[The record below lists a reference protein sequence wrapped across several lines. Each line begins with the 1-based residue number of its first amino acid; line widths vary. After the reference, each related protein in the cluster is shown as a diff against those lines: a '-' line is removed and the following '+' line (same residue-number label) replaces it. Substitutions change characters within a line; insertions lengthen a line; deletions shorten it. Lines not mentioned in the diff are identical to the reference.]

1 MRINDETVLVDAP
14 IYGSTSHHR
23 SLPQPPH
30 ASGSAAPPLR
40 PQFVNPPH
48 TQNLPFPN
56 LSSPRRHSRRSRT
69 PDLMEDTEGQ
79 FMGQL
84 TSSDED
90 DFTSSSESQHR
101 SPRMKSAVPLFGS
114 SNRTVLDMPLRGSRD
129 APKTFRGHHSEVEYF
144 IAHYDRLLVKFH
156 VNDPEDQCRLI
167 LDYCATD
174 VQGFIRA
181 SKYFQQNRWPKLRIE
196 ILQCYDADKAISR
209 YKPSDIATYTLRTK
223 SRPFQN
229 LSQWKKYYIKY
240 KTMAGILLQQG
251 HITQVNYDVYFWL
264 GIEQDLRRTLEQ
276 RINQL
281 NPSRNVH
288 RQYSVR
294 EINIAAEWFFRRN
307 RAEAMVVNAAD
318 YGVDLDSGTSDAE
331 TEDES
336 DIDSDDSDYENYRR
350 KHRAKARAKKE
361 KEKKKKKKTANAPT
375 SGKSRIVSTSGTAE
389 EVTSLIRQL
398 NKMTITDPEYAPV
411 YYRVLTLDTT
421 GVAAKCVQP
430 PRLPQPW
437 QERPSQKG
445 NQAPTPTTGATG
457 GSSGAPG
464 PTTYPNNIPVPT
476 GCYGCGLDG
485 HRIGECSEIRELKAK
500 NVIKVDETT
509 RRVRMGDGTYIHR
522 QAGESLAA
530 AARRQAAPRVMY
542 TSARQYAAS
551 DSDESSAAFIEDYPA
566 AVDTSDIESEV
577 EYREDM
583 ELDAHWYVA
592 DSDYEVRDCQ
602 KTPGDVY
609 LTVPGPIVELEPDE
623 ACVNA
628 AERTLPSTR
637 VARRDIF
644 DGVMLPRR
652 ERAKNDPEPVKASPA
667 PQEST
672 RNKKEQAPRQV
683 KDLLPEL
690 TPVDARM
697 PRDDVDMPD
706 LEVVAK
712 RGNPSPSS
720 DKGPTKENND
730 PQKAKHQM
738 ENPSKNTGRYSDL
751 QAGVQI
757 PSIVD
762 RILDLTIP
770 LTVREVFVA
779 SKEVRSGIM
788 DVMHFKNIKAVLL
801 GKSEDN
807 PIVAHWGWPRT
818 EGVLIKID
826 VLSHGRLISAII
838 DTGSQLNVVRA
849 DIAALRIQRPV
860 DMTMVTNMNDANGGK
875 GQLRGYIRDAEFGFS
890 LADALP
896 KFTKTT
902 RFEASNTTRP
912 HKTERTRTATFEIPK
927 DISNRVSKN
936 SRNSSREGP
945 ELAFCWGF
953 PCITVLAILCTFL
966 LWKAQNGG
974 PAGSY
979 RACLGE
985 HYAASYK
992 GRLNDNVPVIFA
1004 LPYETPPTQTPQ
1016 MTSRSPSPPASFP
1029 HHLPSPKN
1037 ESPTDATQDEV
1048 RRFLATIHV
1057 PPSPTVS
1064 IPSDVLS
1071 RTRTH
1076 HFGRVDTHPRSGTNH
1091 QRVQA
1096 ATDLQWAAFRRGHE
1110 LTVRPGSVVSPQTVY
1125 TGREVRSNGQ
1135 EVHHAVLLNARLLV
1149 HNPDSGE
1156 PGMQNGH
1163 AMVHFYT
1170 APRADVAWD
1179 LETPYAPAESVH
1191 RQLKGYSAAIHQEVG
1206 RQRRTGNFAING
1218 ARQIKEIN
1226 APPPPTPASR
1236 AMSSPRRPISPLAK
1250 LLPAR
1255 LPLRRSGEDTPPDL
1269 TYPARTPPRT
1279 RPANSLSTN
1288 YIEVDTGNRV
1298 LALPTNAHPHLDAS
1312 PRPGTPGLPGRL
1324 HEGRPR
1330 LRRAHSSDDAME
1342 DVLPAPP
1349 APSAPS
1355 ASAEQVAAPVPRP
1368 PALTKERINKL
1379 NAEALRRAIERR
1391 VGLASGVPMIE
1402 QEQAAAVESDG
1413 ESLGSTDTWSVSSSD
1428 EDDPM
1433 GGASAKENAA
1443 VLAVDGGHDDN
1454 GHEGETQDGRTGP
1467 ESRAERSRAGKRLPF
1482 GAANTGPGTGPQGDA
1497 SRRHPTFSST
1507 SIPFPP
1513 PSFSPSPPSLSP
1525 PPAPRLRTIPLP
1537 SASASEAES
1546 GDYFSIDHHRDDYDH
1561 RDDRDPRSPSS
1572 GRRSTLLTPDRP
1584 LFTTE
1589 PLASAASSTS
1599 SLLSSLSTSLPSL
1612 ISFRSGPSAF
1622 HFVLQDELKP
1632 QPAATTKNVSD
1643 RGELQLSQRSPAG
1656 HAIVDEPLL
1665 NFNISCVWDGI
1676 PSAVFEPT
1684 EMTLDL
1690 PRMRRIIAR
1699 HDATIARRRQDQN
1712 TKVKAVIERA
1722 VQAYDYCAPY
1732 LDFDAMDR
1740 AEMVVIDTYQHVP
1753 TKRKTWQEVQERVDH
1768 EEVMKKFLATIS
1780 TDCGDGTRRVRD
1792 DLGVPVSEDG
1802 DRVRALSVAAMLNGA
1817 MYRLAILLFAQP
1829 RLMEIAR
1836 VAALRARVLHV
1847 TFECDAL
1854 ADTRG
1859 IAYDETLLHQPAPF
1873 PPPFLHGIEYMHLRL
1888 LMYMFARE
1896 GDFEISDGI
1905 AQILKYRLREP
1916 AVITHFLCAG
1926 LLDPNDT
1933 VVREGVANDT
1943 WNAPSSVFNSLV

>member
-40 PQFVNPPH
+40 PQFANPPH
-48 TQNLPFPN
+48 HQNLPFPN

-181 SKYFQQNRWPKLRIE
+181 SKYFQQNRWPKRRIE
-196 ILQCYDADKAISR
+196 ILQCYDTDKAISR

-223 SRPFQN
+223 SHPFQN

-251 HITQVNYDVYFWL
+251 HITQANYDVYFWL

-294 EINIAAEWFFRRN
+294 EINIAAEC
-307 RAEAMVVNAAD
+307 
-318 YGVDLDSGTSDAE
+318 GTSEAE

-361 KEKKKKKKTANAPT
+361 KEKKKKKKTANAPA

-509 RRVRMGDGTYIHR
+509 RRVRGR
-522 QAGESLAA
+522 KLAA
-530 AARRQAAPRVMY
+530 AARRQAAPRVMF

-577 EYREDM
+577 EYREDV
-583 ELDAHWYVA
+583 ELDVYWYVA
-592 DSDYEVRDCQ
+592 DSDHEVRDCQ

-609 LTVPGPIVELEPDE
+609 LTVPGPIVELEPDD

-637 VARRDIF
+637 AARRDIF

-652 ERAKNDPEPVKASPA
+652 ERAKNDPEPAKVSPA

-672 RNKKEQAPRQV
+672 RNKKEQAPRQA

-690 TPVDARM
+690 TP
-697 PRDDVDMPD
+697 
-706 LEVVAK
+706 VVAK

-788 DVMHFKNIKAVLL
+788 DVMRFKNIKAVLL

-807 PIVAHWGWPRT
+807 PIVAHWG
-818 EGVLIKID
+818 
-826 VLSHGRLISAII
+826 
-838 DTGSQLNVVRA
+838 
-849 DIAALRIQRPV
+849 
-860 DMTMVTNMNDANGGK
+860 
-875 GQLRGYIRDAEFGFS
+875 
-890 LADALP
+890 
-896 KFTKTT
+896 
-902 RFEASNTTRP
+902 
-912 HKTERTRTATFEIPK
+912 
-927 DISNRVSKN
+927 
-936 SRNSSREGP
+936 
-945 ELAFCWGF
+945 
-953 PCITVLAILCTFL
+953 
-966 LWKAQNGG
+966 
-974 PAGSY
+974 
-979 RACLGE
+979 E
-985 HYAASYK
+985 HDAASYK
-992 GRLNDNVPVIFA
+992 GSLIDNLPVHFA
-1004 LPYETPPTQTPQ
+1004 SSYEIPPTQNPR
-1016 MTSRSPSPPASFP
+1016 MPSRFPSPPASSP
-1029 HHLPSPKN
+1029 HHPPSPKN
-1037 ESPTDATQDEV
+1037 ESPTDAVQDEV
-1048 RRFLATIHV
+1048 HRFLATLRT
-1057 PPSPTVS
+1057 PPLAP
-1064 IPSDVLS
+1064 IPGDVLS

-1091 QRVQA
+1091 QRVHA

-1170 APRADVAWD
+1170 APRADVAWE
-1179 LETPYAPAESVH
+1179 LETPYASADSVS
-1191 RQLKGYSAAIHQEVG
+1191 RQLQGYSAAIHQEVG
-1206 RQRRTGNFAING
+1206 RQRRAGKFTIDAE
-1218 ARQIKEIN
+1218 RQIKEIYS
-1226 APPPPTPASR
+1226 PPPPTPFPR

-1255 LPLRRSGEDTPPDL
+1255 LPLRRSGAETPPEHFRYL

-1298 LALPTNAHPHLDAS
+1298 LALPTSAHPHLDAS

-1324 HEGRPR
+1324 HEGRPK

-1342 DVLPAPP
+1342 DVIPAPP

-1355 ASAEQVAAPVPRP
+1355 APAEQLAAPVPRP
-1368 PALTKERINKL
+1368 SALTKERINKVRTWMSSQQTPSNAQAEKL

-1391 VGLASGVPMIE
+1391 VGLSSGVPCVLQDLDNGCLLKIQGSSIE

-1433 GGASAKENAA
+1433 GGSSAKENAA

-1454 GHEGETQDGRTGP
+1454 GHEGETQGGRTGP

-1507 SIPFPP
+1507 SVSFPP

-1589 PLASAASSTS
+1589 PLASAARSTS
-1599 SLLSSLSTSLPSL
+1599 SLLSSLSTSIPSL

-1622 HFVLQDELKP
+1622 HFVLQDELNP

>member
-14 IYGSTSHHR
+14 IY
-23 SLPQPPH
+23 
-30 ASGSAAPPLR
+30 APLATTG
-40 PQFVNPPH
+40 VC
-48 TQNLPFPN
+48 
-56 LSSPRRHSRRSRT
+56 RSRPT
-69 PDLMEDTEGQ
+69 PLEALHHPSGPNSSILLTPRISHLMEDTEGQ

-350 KHRAKARAKKE
+350 KHRAKA
-361 KEKKKKKKTANAPT
+361 P

-509 RRVRMGDGTYIHR
+509 RRVRGR
-522 QAGESLAA
+522 KLAA

-738 ENPSKNTGRYSDL
+738 ENLSKNTGRYSDL

-788 DVMHFKNIKAVLL
+788 DVMRFKNIKAVLL

-807 PIVAHWGWPRT
+807 PIVAHW
-818 EGVLIKID
+818 
-826 VLSHGRLISAII
+826 
-838 DTGSQLNVVRA
+838 
-849 DIAALRIQRPV
+849 
-860 DMTMVTNMNDANGGK
+860 
-875 GQLRGYIRDAEFGFS
+875 
-890 LADALP
+890 
-896 KFTKTT
+896 
-902 RFEASNTTRP
+902 
-912 HKTERTRTATFEIPK
+912 
-927 DISNRVSKN
+927 
-936 SRNSSREGP
+936 
-945 ELAFCWGF
+945 
-953 PCITVLAILCTFL
+953 
-966 LWKAQNGG
+966 
-974 PAGSY
+974 
-979 RACLGE
+979 
-985 HYAASYK
+985 
-992 GRLNDNVPVIFA
+992 
-1004 LPYETPPTQTPQ
+1004 
-1016 MTSRSPSPPASFP
+1016 
-1029 HHLPSPKN
+1029 
-1037 ESPTDATQDEV
+1037 
-1048 RRFLATIHV
+1048 
-1057 PPSPTVS
+1057 
-1064 IPSDVLS
+1064 
-1071 RTRTH
+1071 
-1076 HFGRVDTHPRSGTNH
+1076 
-1091 QRVQA
+1091 
-1096 ATDLQWAAFRRGHE
+1096 
-1110 LTVRPGSVVSPQTVY
+1110 GSVVSPQTVY

-1170 APRADVAWD
+1170 APRADVAWE
-1179 LETPYAPAESVH
+1179 LETPYASADSVS
-1191 RQLKGYSAAIHQEVG
+1191 RQLQGYSAAIHQEVG
-1206 RQRRTGNFAING
+1206 RQRRAGKFTIDAE
-1218 ARQIKEIN
+1218 RQIKEIYS
-1226 APPPPTPASR
+1226 PPPPTPFPR

-1255 LPLRRSGEDTPPDL
+1255 LPLRRSGAETPPEHFRYL

-1298 LALPTNAHPHLDAS
+1298 LALPTSAHPHLDAS

-1324 HEGRPR
+1324 HEGRPK

-1342 DVLPAPP
+1342 DVIPAPP

-1355 ASAEQVAAPVPRP
+1355 APAEQLAAPVPRP
-1368 PALTKERINKL
+1368 SALTKERINKVRTWMSSQQTPSNAQAEKL

-1391 VGLASGVPMIE
+1391 VGLSSGVPCVLQDLDNGCLLKIQGSSIE

-1433 GGASAKENAA
+1433 GGSSAKENAA

-1454 GHEGETQDGRTGP
+1454 GHEGETQGGRTGP

-1507 SIPFPP
+1507 SVPFPP

-1599 SLLSSLSTSLPSL
+1599 SLLSSLSTSIPSL